1 VTKILHIAIREFVA
15 TVGTKGFILGILM
28 VPLLLGLAIIAVPL
42 LINEKPPKIDGEIAI
57 LDPTGELVEALREQ
71 LAPQAIAE
79 RRGQLEKKIKE
90 AAPEQIRRLTASSPA
105 AQQALAAA
113 LGEIP
118 TLRVLALP
126 ATSELDAEK
135 ARLHEGAADEGGRL
149 ALVVVDRAAVR
160 KSDPDG
166 EFGSYKLFIREKLD
180 ERIVD
185 EIRGGMRRSIVEARV
200 RAAGLDRARIEELTS
215 IPRIRSVTVTESG
228 EAQINE
234 NLQILIPMGF
244 MILLLVSVFTGGQY
258 LMTTTIEEKSSR
270 VVEVLLSAVSPMQL
284 MTGKILGQ
292 MVVGLLIIGLY
303 AGMGIS
309 ALVSVALQGLLDP
322 SLLVYLVLFY
332 LIAYFVVG
340 SLMAAI
346 GAAVNEPREAQSFMM
361 PIMMIMMIPWIL
373 WLPISRDPN
382 TLFATLTSFLPPIN
396 TFVMLLRMTSTT
408 PPPMWQVWLSIL
420 IGVISVYGALWIAAK
435 IFRVG
440 LLLHGKPPSFATLVR
455 WVRMS

>member
-1 VTKILHIAIREFVA
+1 MTKILHIAIREFVA

-28 VPLLLGLAIIAVPL
+28 TPLLLGIAIIAFPL
-42 LINEKPPKIDGEIAI
+42 LINQKPPKIDGEIAI
-57 LDPTGELVEALREQ
+57 LDPTGDVVERVREY
-71 LAPQAIAE
+71 LMPEAIAE
-79 RRGQLEKKIKE
+79 RRGQLEKKIEEKT
-90 AAPEQIRRLTASSPA
+90 PEQLHGLASSSPA

-113 LGEIP
+113 LGGIP
-118 TLRVLALP
+118 TLRVLGLAE
-126 ATSELDAEK
+126 TVDLDAEK
-135 ARLHEGAADEGGRL
+135 ARLHEGPADGGGRL
-149 ALVVVDRAAVR
+149 ALVVVDGAAVR

-166 EFGSYKLFIREKLD
+166 EFGTYALFVREKLD
-180 ERIVD
+180 DRIID

-200 RAAGLDRARIEELTS
+200 RAAGLDRERIEELTHVA
-215 IPRIRSVTVTESG
+215 RIRSTTVTQAG
-228 EAQINE
+228 EAQIHE
-234 NLQILIPMGF
+234 DLQVLIPMGF

-284 MTGKILGQ
+284 MSGKIIGQ

-309 ALVSVALQGLLDP
+309 GLVSFALLGLLDP
-322 SLLVYLVLFY
+322 SLLLYLVLFY

-340 SLMAAI
+340 SFMAAI

-361 PIMMIMMIPWIL
+361 PIMMVMMIPWIL

-420 IGVISVYGALWIAAK
+420 IGMASVYGALWFAAK
-435 IFRVG
+435 VFRVG
-440 LLLHGKPPSFATLVR
+440 LLLHGKPPSFATLLR

>member
-1 VTKILHIAIREFVA
+1 MTKILHIALREFVA

-28 VPLLLGLAIIAVPL
+28 TPLLLGIAIIAFPL
-42 LINEKPPKIDGEIAI
+42 LLNQKPPKIDGEIAI
-57 LDPTGELVEALREQ
+57 LDPTGDVVEGVRAYLVPE
-71 LAPQAIAE
+71 AIAE
-79 RRGQLEKKIKE
+79 RRGQLEKKIE
-90 AAPEQIRRLTASSPA
+90 EETPVELHGLVTSSPA

-118 TLRVLALP
+118 TLRVLGLAE
-126 ATSELDAEK
+126 TVDLDAEK
-135 ARLHEGAADEGGRL
+135 ARLHERAADGGDRL
-149 ALVVVDRAAVR
+149 ALVVVDGAAVR

-166 EFGSYKLFIREKLD
+166 EFGTYELFVREKLD
-180 ERIVD
+180 DRIID

-200 RAAGLDRARIEELTS
+200 RAAGLDRERIEELTHVA
-215 IPRIRSVTVTESG
+215 RIRSITVTETG
-228 EAQINE
+228 EAQIHE
-234 NLQILIPMGF
+234 DLQVLVPMGF

-284 MTGKILGQ
+284 MTGKIIGQ

-309 ALVSVALQGLLDP
+309 ALASFALQGLLEP
-322 SLLVYLVLFY
+322 SLLLYLILFY
-332 LIAYFVVG
+332 LIAYCVIG
-340 SLMAAI
+340 SAMAAI

-361 PIMMIMMIPWIL
+361 PIMIVMMIPWLL
-373 WLPISRDPN
+373 WMPISRDPN

-420 IGVISVYGALWIAAK
+420 IGVGSVYGALWFAAK